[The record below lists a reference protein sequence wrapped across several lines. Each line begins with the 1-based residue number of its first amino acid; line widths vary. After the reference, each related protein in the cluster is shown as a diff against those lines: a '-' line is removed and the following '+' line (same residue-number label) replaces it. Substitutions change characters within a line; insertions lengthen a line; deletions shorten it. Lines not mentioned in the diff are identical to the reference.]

1 MRQPRF
7 PTVPLSTPGRRRRTR
22 RWSQAVGALAVTAVC
37 AVGLPAQAAAA
48 DGGTTS
54 LPAMPLALARDAPC
68 TPESKRTAEGVT
80 WAQKSLSL
88 PHAWKLSRGQGVTV
102 AVVGSGVSLAA
113 PALEGRV
120 TTVGDAGEDC
130 VGHGTFIAGLIAA
143 ARTDGT
149 AFQGVAPAARVLGVR
164 GTDERGI
171 PSAERVATGIRAAV
185 DRGARVV
192 SVASALP
199 TGKKELTDAVRHAVE
214 HDVLVVAPVAPDAEP
229 RPGDRTAEA
238 YWPAAAPGVLS
249 VVGVGEDGA
258 ALKSAVG
265 SAAAELAA
273 PGGPVIGVGPR
284 GEGHFIAA
292 GSSAAAAY
300 TAGAAALVRAY
311 DPDLTAAETADR
323 LTLSAAPAGEAA
335 RLDPYA
341 ALSMVSAASRA
352 PAAAPVESEPLRLP
366 VASTVLQD
374 RALVIAGAMAML
386 VILVAA
392 AAAVIP
398 RGRARG
404 WRRP

>member
-1 MRQPRF
+1 
-7 PTVPLSTPGRRRRTR
+7 
-22 RWSQAVGALAVTAVC
+22 
-37 AVGLPAQAAAA
+37 
-48 DGGTTS
+48 
-54 LPAMPLALARDAPC
+54 MPLALAQDAPC
-68 TPESKRTAEGVT
+68 TPESERTAEGAT

-120 TTVGDAGEDC
+120 TAVGDAGEDC

-143 ARTDGT
+143 GRTEGT
-149 AFQGVAPAARVLGVR
+149 AFQGIAPAARVLGVR
-164 GTDERGI
+164 GTDERGV
-171 PSAERVATGIRAAV
+171 PSAELVAAGIRAAV

-199 TGKKELTDAVRHAVE
+199 TGKTELTDAVRHATE
-214 HDVLVVAPVAPDAEP
+214 RDVLVVAPAAPDAEP
-229 RPGDRTAEA
+229 RPGDRPAEA
-238 YWPAAAPGVLS
+238 YWPAAAPGALS
-249 VVGVGEDGA
+249 VVGVSADGA
-258 ALKSAVG
+258 VLKSAAG
-265 SAAAELAA
+265 RGTAELAA
-273 PGGPVIGVGPR
+273 PGSPVIGVGPR
-284 GEGHFIAA
+284 GKGHFIAA

-311 DPDLTAAETADR
+311 APELTAAETADR
-323 LTLSAAPAGEAA
+323 LTFSAAPAGEAA

-341 ALSMVSAASRA
+341 ALSVVSTPSRA
-352 PAAAPVESEPLRLP
+352 PAAAPTESEPLRLP
-366 VASTVLQD
+366 VVSTVLQD
-374 RALVIAGAMAML
+374 RAMVFAGAMALL

-404 WRRP
+404 WRRPQRASGRS